1 MERLG
6 NGITGIT
13 NQKLYEKPVY
23 EEPVVIDY
31 PVKNRLDYF
40 GIPKRFKNATW
51 DFIRANTDVNDR
63 ERIEKLK
70 LLKEYSDNFRDYLDC
85 GIGLLLKGGVGTGKT
100 TIAIAVLR
108 DYIEKGGRGYF
119 ISAVTLMDEI
129 YSITDFTDRARFEN
143 KLRSVPVLVIDDL
156 GAEGTGDTVSRKI
169 AAIINARYNAGLLTI
184 VTTNLSVSDLK
195 QVYDAR
201 TYDRLKETCK
211 VFNIVGDSLRKGVN

>member
-1 MERLG
+1 M
-6 NGITGIT
+6 
-13 NQKLYEKPVY
+13 NQKLYERPVY

-40 GIPKRFKNATW
+40 GIPKRFKSATW
-51 DFIRANTDVNDR
+51 DFIRTHSDVNDR
-63 ERIEKLK
+63 ARLDKLK

-108 DYIEKGGRGYF
+108 DYIDNGGRGYF

-143 KLRSVPVLVIDDL
+143 KLRSVPVLIIDDL
-156 GAEGTGDTVSRKI
+156 GAEGTGDAVSRKI
-169 AAIINARYNAGLLTI
+169 AAIINTRYNDGLVTI
-184 VTTNLSVSDLK
+184 VTTNLGADDLK
-195 QVYDAR
+195 TVYDAR
-201 TYDRLKETCK
+201 TYDRLKASCK
-211 VFNIVGDSLRKGVN
+211 VFNIVGESLRKGVN